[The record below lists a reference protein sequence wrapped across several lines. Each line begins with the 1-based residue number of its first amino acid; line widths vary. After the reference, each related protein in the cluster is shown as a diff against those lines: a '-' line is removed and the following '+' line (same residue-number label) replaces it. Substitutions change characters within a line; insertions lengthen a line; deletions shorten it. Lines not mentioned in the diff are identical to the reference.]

1 MVVKASALS
10 RSSRAGLLLVPQYPA
25 NRTTSIRPIPHKR
38 IGRLRLNW
46 FLVGS
51 ICGVGMSFF
60 MNALFTGV
68 IMPHYRQFIES
79 QQPQIASV
87 TDAVKRRSGLADA
100 YASVLPTAPAPVVVA
115 EKEPEPEP
123 VFPRT
128 VALKVSSGDTLLQML
143 MDQNVPREE
152 AHNVVN
158 LLRKE
163 FNPRGLRVGQKI
175 SLTLDRHD
183 RLGDMAAVQEL
194 AIRLPSLT
202 MVELARLHDGSF
214 SMQAQHAEFKS
225 QPYRAVGKVRS
236 SLYQAAG
243 DAGIPS
249 SAMGELV
256 RAFSY
261 DVDFQ
266 REIHPGDQIEVLMD
280 RKVADTGEVGGH
292 SNIRYASLTLR
303 GKKHEIFQYADANG
317 QAGWFDAKGNSVKKS
332 LLKTPVHAARISSG
346 FGMRRHPVLGYSK
359 MHRGVDFAAGTG
371 TPILAAGDG
380 VVTYRGWKGG
390 YGNYVQIKH
399 NSTYS
404 TAYGH
409 ISRFTNAVR
418 NGTRVKQ
425 GQVIAYVGSTGMATG
440 PHLHFEVMQNGAQ
453 VNPTAQKF
461 NTSQALAGGSLSKF
475 KVRQNAIRA
484 ELAQLNP
491 NSSSTQVAQAQ
502 PKSSAQ

>member
-1 MVVKASALS
+1 MVKASALS

-25 NRTTSIRPIPHKR
+25 NRLSHIRPIPQKR

-51 ICGVGMSFF
+51 LCGVGMSFF
-60 MNALFTGV
+60 MNALFTGIV
-68 IMPHYRQFIES
+68 MPQYRHFMES
-79 QQPQIASV
+79 EKPQLASIS
-87 TDAVKRRSGLADA
+87 DEGRSVVANA
-100 YASVLPTAPAPVVVA
+100 YAAIKPNAPAPVA
-115 EKEPEPEP
+115 EAQPEPEPEP
-123 VFPRT
+123 AFPRT
-128 VALKVSSGDTLLQML
+128 LALKVSSGDTLLQML
-143 MDQNVPREE
+143 MDQNVPSDE

-163 FNPRGLRVGQKI
+163 FNPRGLRVGQQI
-175 SLTLDRHD
+175 SLTLDRHE
-183 RLGDMAAVQEL
+183 RLGDMAAVKEL

-202 MVELARLHDGSF
+202 TVELARLHDGSF
-214 SMQAQHAEFKS
+214 SMAAQHAELKN

-236 SLYQAAG
+236 SLYQAAY

-249 SAMGELV
+249 NAMGEIV

-266 REIHPGDQIEVLMD
+266 REIHPGDKIEVLMD

-303 GKKHEIFQYADANG
+303 GKKHEIFHFADANG
-317 QAGWFDAKGNSVKKS
+317 QTGWFDAKGNSVRKS

-346 FGMRRHPVLGYSK
+346 FGMRRHPVLGFSK

-380 VVTYRGWKGG
+380 IVTYRGWKGG
-390 YGNYVQIKH
+390 YGNYLQIKH
-399 NSTYS
+399 NGTYS

-409 ISRFTNAVR
+409 ISRFNPAVK
-418 NGTRVKQ
+418 NGGRVKQ
-425 GQVIAYVGSTGMATG
+425 GQVVAYVGSTGMSTG
-440 PHLHFEVMQNGAQ
+440 PHLHFEVLQAGRQ
-453 VNPTAQKF
+453 VNPTSQKF
-461 NTSQALAGGSLSKF
+461 NTSQALAGASLNKY
-475 KVRQNAIRA
+475 KARQSAIRA
-484 ELAQLNP
+484 ELANLNP
-491 NSSSTQVAQAQ
+491 NGRSTQVAQAGGS
-502 PKSSAQ
+502 KSTAQ

>member
-1 MVVKASALS
+1 MVKASALS

-25 NRTTSIRPIPHKR
+25 NRLSHIRPIPQKR

-51 ICGVGMSFF
+51 LCGVGMSFF

-68 IMPHYRQFIES
+68 IMPQYRNFMES
-79 QQPQIASV
+79 EKPQLASIADEGRGVASV
-87 TDAVKRRSGLADA
+87 A
-100 YASVLPTAPAPVVVA
+100 YAAIKPDAPAPVA
-115 EKEPEPEP
+115 EAQPEPEP
-123 VFPRT
+123 TFPRT
-128 VALKVSSGDTLLQML
+128 LALKVSSGDTLLQML
-143 MDQNVPREE
+143 MDQNVPSDE

-158 LLRKE
+158 MLRKE
-163 FNPRGLRVGQKI
+163 FNPRALRVGQQI
-175 SLTLDRHD
+175 SLTLDRHEQ
-183 RLGDMAAVQEL
+183 LGDMAAVKEL

-202 MVELARLHDGSF
+202 TVELARLHDGSF
-214 SMQAQHAEFKS
+214 SMEAQHAELKN

-236 SLYQAAG
+236 SLYQAAY

-249 SAMGELV
+249 NAMGEIV

-266 REIHPGDQIEVLMD
+266 REIHPGDKIEVLMD

-303 GKKHEIFQYADANG
+303 GKKHEIFHFADANG
-317 QAGWFDAKGNSVKKS
+317 QTGWFDAKGNSVRKS

-346 FGMRRHPVLGYSK
+346 FGMRRHPVLGFSK

-380 VVTYRGWKGG
+380 IVTYRGWKGG
-390 YGNYVQIKH
+390 YGNYLQIKH
-399 NSTYS
+399 NGTYS

-409 ISRFTNAVR
+409 ISRFNPKVR
-418 NGTRVKQ
+418 NGGRVKQ
-425 GQVIAYVGSTGMATG
+425 GQVVAYVGSTGMSTG
-440 PHLHFEVMQNGAQ
+440 PHLHFEVLQAGRQ
-453 VNPTAQKF
+453 VNPTSQKF
-461 NTSQALAGGSLSKF
+461 NTSQALAGGSLNKY
-475 KVRQNAIRA
+475 KARQSAIRA
-484 ELAQLNP
+484 ELANLNP
-491 NSSSTQVAQAQ
+491 NGRTTQVAQAGS
-502 PKSSAQ
+502 KAATARNN